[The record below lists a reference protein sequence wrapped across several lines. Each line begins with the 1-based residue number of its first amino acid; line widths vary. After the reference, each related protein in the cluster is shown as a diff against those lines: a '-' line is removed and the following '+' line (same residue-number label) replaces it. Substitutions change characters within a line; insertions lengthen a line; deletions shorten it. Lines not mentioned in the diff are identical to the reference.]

1 VRDRASPPTLIPASV
16 TAALEDLFG
25 ELEPAGPRIGAD
37 VGEPM
42 MSSRVIHAHG
52 AVEVG
57 VWECTPGGWAIVR
70 RGNTET
76 VHILGGAGTITD
88 VDGTVRELR
97 PGVTLVLPLGWSGR
111 WDITETLRKLYITVD
126 GA

>member
-1 VRDRASPPTLIPASV
+1 VTDPAAMGTPVPASV
-16 TAALEDLFG
+16 TAQLEDLFG
-25 ELEPAGPRIGAD
+25 PLEPAGLRAGAD

-52 AVEVG
+52 ALEVG
-57 VWECTPGGWAIVR
+57 VWECTPGGWAIDR

-76 VHILGGAGTITD
+76 VHILAGAGTITD
-88 VDGTVRELR
+88 LDGTVRELR
-97 PGVTLVLPLGWSGR
+97 AGVTVVLPIGWSGR
-111 WDITETLRKLYITVD
+111 WDITATLRKLYITVE

>member
-1 VRDRASPPTLIPASV
+1 MTDPAADGTRIPASV
-16 TAALEDLFG
+16 TAPLEDLFG
-25 ELEPAGPRIGAD
+25 PLEPAGPRVGAD
-37 VGEPM
+37 VGSPM
-42 MSSRVIHAHG
+42 MSSRVLHAHG

-76 VHILGGAGTITD
+76 VHILPGPATITD

-111 WDITETLRKLYITVD
+111 WDITETLRKLYVTVE